1 MATGYGPP
9 SGLGAGLGN
18 GNGLGAQPGYGNGM
32 GAGAFPG
39 LGAQPGF
46 GGSNSGPLLGFGNG
60 NEMGAGA
67 FPGGLAQPGLAG
79 GAKPQKP
86 GYSNGNGLGAQ
97 PGGGGQVRE
106 GSPGLRASHLLE
118 NPRSRG
124 GCSPSL
130 HLPLLLL
137 SARTPPS
144 PRSALI
150 PFAVSPGFGNGN
162 GLAARTFPGAGA
174 QPGPAVPNGYG
185 AGYVGVAK
193 PQKPGPPTQ
202 NGYGAGLAQG
212 GFGAGFGGGRKPQK
226 PGYGNGQ
233 GAQPGY
239 GGGLKAQKTG
249 PPAQNGYGAGIG
261 EGGKPPKPGYPNGL
275 GVGAF
280 PGEGAQP
287 GLGGARKPPK
297 PGHLLPGN
305 GLGLPPGLGASVK
318 PPKAGHRNGN
328 GLLAQPGPCRPPTPG
343 VPADQAGGWR
353 LKPQPPSPAQN
364 GEFPAPTQAIQW
376 GPKAHK
382 AGYQPVRGYG
392 YRPRTELGFGGGLKL
407 QTVGFGYRNGILG
420 AGLFPEARPQPG
432 FPDTDG
438 FGNGYGEEAPVYSE
452 VAAVAPG
459 GEAEAGALLDS
470 PWPAAQPWKSSRLK
484 PGYAYAGLRS
494 RPGLYGQLKPEL
506 GPGPLGAPD
515 MKTGSRGQ

>member
-1 MATGYGPP
+1 MKPHK
-9 SGLGAGLGN
+9 
-18 GNGLGAQPGYGNGM
+18 PGYGNGM
-32 GAGAFPG
+32 GVGAFPG
-39 LGAQPGF
+39 LGAQP
-46 GGSNSGPLLGFGNG
+46 GFGNG

-97 PGGGGQVRE
+97 PGGGGQVR
-106 GSPGLRASHLLE
+106 
-118 NPRSRG
+118 
-124 GCSPSL
+124 
-130 HLPLLLL
+130 
-137 SARTPPS
+137 
-144 PRSALI
+144 
-150 PFAVSPGFGNGN
+150 GFGNGN

-438 FGNGYGEEAPVYSE
+438 FGNGYSEEAPVYSE

>member
-1 MATGYGPP
+1 MGSWALPTALFLLFLVPERSLQGGLPP
-9 SGLGAGLGN
+9 LPPGLGKGLGN
-18 GNGLGAQPGYGNGM
+18 GNGLGAQPGPPAPNGYTPGIGGGVKPQKPGYGNGM

-46 GGSNSGPLLGFGNG
+46 GNG

-67 FPGGLAQPGLAG
+67 FPGVLAQPGLAG

-97 PGGGGQVRE
+97 PSGGGQVR
-106 GSPGLRASHLLE
+106 
-118 NPRSRG
+118 
-124 GCSPSL
+124 
-130 HLPLLLL
+130 
-137 SARTPPS
+137 
-144 PRSALI
+144 
-150 PFAVSPGFGNGN
+150 GFGNGN

-174 QPGPAVPNGYG
+174 QPGPAIPNGYG
-185 AGYVGVAK
+185 PGYGGVAK
-193 PQKPGPPTQ
+193 PQKPGPPTE

-226 PGYGNGQ
+226 PGFGNGLGAGAFPGA

-239 GGGLKAQKTG
+239 GNGRGAQPGYVGGLKAQKTD
-249 PPAQNGYGAGIG
+249 IG
-261 EGGKPPKPGYPNGL
+261 EGGKPPKPVYPNGL

-280 PGEGAQP
+280 PGAAAQP
-287 GLGGARKPPK
+287 GLGGAGKSPK

-305 GLGLPPGLGASVK
+305 GLGLPPGLGAGVK

-382 AGYQPVRGYG
+382 AGYQPVRGY
-392 YRPRTELGFGGGLKL
+392 RPATELGFGGGLKL

-420 AGLFPEARPQPG
+420 AGPFPEAQPQPG
-432 FPDTDG
+432 FPGTDG
-438 FGNGYGEEAPVYSE
+438 FGNGYGEEAPVYPE
-452 VAAVAPG
+452 VAAAAPE

-470 PWPAAQPWKSSRLK
+470 PWPAAQPWRGSRLK

-494 RPGLYGQLKPEL
+494 RPGLYGQLRPKL

-515 MKTGSRGQ
+515 VKTGSHGQRGSDYGGDR